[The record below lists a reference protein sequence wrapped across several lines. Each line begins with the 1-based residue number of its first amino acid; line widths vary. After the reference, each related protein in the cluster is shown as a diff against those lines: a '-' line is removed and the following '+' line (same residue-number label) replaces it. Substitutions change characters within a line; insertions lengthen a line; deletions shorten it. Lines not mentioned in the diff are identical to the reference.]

1 MGDSRLS
8 YQIDSKNSFTASYM
22 LFRTLA
28 KMKFVTSKSCVA
40 IYNSFTNITLIT
52 ISVFKL
58 ICLLDIL
65 RHLATFTIASGT
77 FKFLDVFVCSFCT
90 YQITFQGAS
99 FMQTNQRRILPQI
112 KQVCAPR
119 LAYFVLHLKPSENSL
134 ATDETLDYVLEV
146 YFHY

>member
-8 YQIDSKNSFTASYM
+8 YQIDSKNSFTASCM

-28 KMKFVTSKSCVA
+28 KMKFVTSKICVA
-40 IYNSFTNITLIT
+40 IYNSFTNTTLIT

-58 ICLLDIL
+58 IYLLDIL
-65 RHLATFTIASGT
+65 RNLATFTAASVT
-77 FKFLDVFVCSFCT
+77 FRFLDVFVWNFCP
-90 YQITFQGAS
+90 YQITFGGDLYA
-99 FMQTNQRRILPQI
+99 NQLEDSPQI
-112 KQVCAPR
+112 KQVCVPR